1 MNVAE
6 IAAEL
11 TQLLA
16 PLLPFLTSAGKAYSD
31 GILKKAGGDTFD
43 VVKSKVWDRLKPKMD
58 ESPEAKFALEQLAK
72 RPQSADYRESFVT
85 QLAHILQSDQDLAAE
100 LETFLQSGITQTI
113 LAEKDSDI
121 ADATQEATGDGLVQQ
136 KIMATQDSTI
146 RGVRQTKR

>member
-1 MNVAE
+1 
-6 IAAEL
+6 
-11 TQLLA
+11 
-16 PLLPFLTSAGKAYSD
+16 
-31 GILKKAGGDTFD
+31 
-43 VVKSKVWDRLKPKMD
+43 MD